1 MGQLPLPRLL
11 PPQPVPESLTRPLL
25 SESSATLSLAPLLLV
40 PTVPLP
46 LEDMPPLPPLMP
58 DGLVPLLP
66 QLPSTTSGNQL
77 NFLIDLPNVWS
88 KEKQYQIDTISIPS
102 NVITKSQV
110 TCKKARKASPK
121 NKGNYIGSKY
131 YGTLWCIMH
140 ISLPSAQKSV
150 CDGDR
155 ILSFLCFN
163 PLYCSTWVLCT
174 QKNIVTRVSFYK

>member
-11 PPQPVPESLTRPLL
+11 PPQPWPESLTRPLL

-66 QLPSTTSGNQL
+66 QLPSTT
-77 NFLIDLPNVWS
+77 WA

-121 NKGNYIGSKY
+121 NKGNYIGPKY
-131 YGTLWCIMH
+131 YGPLWCIMH

-174 QKNIVTRVSFYK
+174 QKKYCDTSFFL